1 MSPSAKERRKSSNI
15 ARFLLGDRSDPIRS
29 EREQAFLRIS
39 IGVAVFSFL
48 LVNMREVTEPAA
60 LQRWQDARL
69 LFALFLLG
77 AVGILAST
85 YLYPRGSDLRKTLG
99 TLFDILGFSLVLA
112 LFGADAAPWFP
123 IYLWVIFGNTL
134 RYGSR
139 YLYITS
145 AAAIVGFGFVLLVS
159 GYWQQHIGMGLG
171 LLISL
176 FVLPGYAAA
185 LAQRLR
191 NAQLEA
197 EQASQAKSQF
207 LANMSHEIRTPLNG
221 IIGAAELLRERDLP
235 REDRHLVEIINRSGS
250 VLLELV
256 NNVLDLSKIEAS
268 KLISER
274 VPFDLHRLVNTVVDM
289 FSVEAR
295 KKGLELV
302 SWMDP
307 RVPYRLQ
314 GDENHIKQVLV
325 NLVGNAIKFTE
336 EGEVEIRCTLVD
348 TEESGVRVQFAV
360 RDTGIGIE
368 PEQQEKILE
377 PFVQADASTSRR
389 FGGTGLGTAISRE
402 LVELM
407 GGILTL
413 DSIPGK
419 GTTFRFTLVLET
431 VSEQGGREQ
440 LPIAGRS
447 VLTLF
452 QRPAMEDRYLR
463 AMEGWN
469 LEVLAATNLFAAER
483 MLRQSFYDYS
493 PVEAVVIGS
502 EFASS
507 VGASLQRWKR
517 EGLVAREVPLLVVGE
532 AEEVRPLE
540 GAAARAVWVTSEMEL
555 YRALHSVGL
564 PSADQVDIFGEARE
578 QAAPLSILIA
588 DDNAT
593 NRLILASMLRN
604 AGHQVTEVESGEAF
618 LEAIESDDY
627 DLAMLDLHMP
637 DMNGLEAYQ
646 LYRFAHVGE
655 EPIPFIVITADTT
668 QSTLEACEEAGIDHI
683 LSKPISAV
691 QLFRT
696 IEALGIGASHVA
708 LDAEASLSA
717 LPLEEMPMVDESKV
731 EELLSLDA
739 GTELVARILECF
751 NEDTEVML
759 GQLEEMVRV
768 QDHQGMREVAHA
780 LRGSAANLGLSRLQL
795 VAEQWEQMNEM
806 EFMSIGERE
815 IDEIS
820 RLARESARQLAI
832 HFGLEKPRPKL
843 RVVN

>member
-1 MSPSAKERRKSSNI
+1 MR
-15 ARFLLGDRSDPIRS
+15 DVTDPVI
-29 EREQAFLRIS
+29 
-39 IGVAVFSFL
+39 
-48 LVNMREVTEPAA
+48 
-60 LQRWQDARL
+60 LQQWQHARL
-69 LFALFLLG
+69 LFSLFLLG
-77 AVGILAST
+77 AVGILVST
-85 YLYPRGSDLRKTLG
+85 YLHPQGSDLRKTLG
-99 TLFDILGFSLVLA
+99 TLFDILGFSLILA
-112 LFGADAAPWFP
+112 LFGGDAAPWFP

-145 AAAIVGFGFVLLVS
+145 ALSIVGFGTVLLVS
-159 GYWQQHIGMGLG
+159 DYWQQHLDMGLG
-171 LLISL
+171 LLVSL

-191 NAQLEA
+191 NAQLAA

-221 IIGAAELLRERDLP
+221 IIGAAELLRQRELP

-268 KLISER
+268 KLISELA
-274 VPFDLHRLVNTVVDM
+274 PFDLHRLVNTVVDM

-295 KKGLELV
+295 KKGLGLRN
-302 SWMDP
+302 WMDP
-307 RVPYRLQ
+307 RIPYRLR

-348 TEESGVRVQFAV
+348 TEESGVRVRFSV

-377 PFVQADASTSRR
+377 PFVQADASTSRK

-407 GGILTL
+407 GGELTL
-413 DSIPGK
+413 DSIPGR
-419 GTTFRFTLVLET
+419 GTTFRFTLFLET
-431 VSEQGGREQ
+431 VQEQRGREE

-452 QRPAMEDRYLR
+452 QRPAMELRYRR
-463 AMEGWN
+463 AMEEWN
-469 LEVLAATNLFAAER
+469 LEVLAATDLFAAER

-502 EFASS
+502 EFAST

-517 EGLVAREVPLLVVGE
+517 EGLVAQEVPLVVVGDTEE
-532 AEEVRPLE
+532 ARPLE
-540 GAAARAVWVTSEMEL
+540 GAATRALWVTSEMEL
-555 YRALHSVGL
+555 FRALHSVGL
-564 PSADQVDIFGEARE
+564 PSSDEGDIFSEARE
-578 QAAPLSILIA
+578 QAVPLSILIA

-604 AGHQVTEVESGEAF
+604 AGHQVTEVGSGEAF

-637 DMNGLEAYQ
+637 DINGLEAYQ

-668 QSTLEACEEAGIDHI
+668 ESTRKACEEAGIDRI
-683 LSKPISAV
+683 LPKPISAV
-691 QLFRT
+691 QLFQT
-696 IEALGIGASHVA
+696 IEELGIGTSHVA

-717 LPLEEMPMVDESKV
+717 LSLEEVPVVDESKV

-751 NEDTEVML
+751 NEDTEAML
-759 GQLEEMVRV
+759 GQLEAMVRA

-780 LRGSAANLGLSRLQL
+780 LRGSAANVGLSRLQL
-795 VAEQWEQMNEM
+795 VAEQWEQMSEM
-806 EFMSIGERE
+806 EFMSVGEGELRE
-815 IDEIS
+815 LS
-820 RLARESARQLAI
+820 QLARDSARQLAI

-843 RVVN
+843 RVVS